1 MQDNFPQNLSVGDAQ
16 AVREAARQHAIFT
29 SGHKFIWLTLKDYKV
44 KKLSGIEYVHSTPY
58 VNEQAGGIISYQFDV
73 RGGQTDF
80 QFDPSRG
87 VFRYAM
93 LDSEFNRRFL
103 ASHYHHSF
111 WHIEDDQV
119 RVEIEKAHLAI
130 ADSMKVNIDRRA
142 AMPVAKTPSDGGKV
156 SMPEPI
162 KAKPVEEEKAKAKPG
177 RPKAKVVSDLPE
189 MPTVMPPGIEMS
201 DLVTARQGQRVQA
214 P

>member
-1 MQDNFPQNLSVGDAQ
+1 MSDNFPQNLSVMDAQ

-29 SGHKFIWLTLKDYKV
+29 SGHKFIWLTLKNFKV

-58 VNEQAGGIISYQFDV
+58 INEQAGGITQFAFDV

-93 LDSEFNRRFL
+93 LDSEFNRKFL
-103 ASHYHHSF
+103 ASHYHHDF
-111 WHIEDDQV
+111 WAIEDDSY
-119 RVEIEKAHLAI
+119 RVEIEKASLAI
-130 ADSMKVNIDRRA
+130 ADSIKVNIDRRGTFA
-142 AMPVAKTPSDGGKV
+142 PKPSVSEVTMPAPTPTPKV
-156 SMPEPI
+156 
-162 KAKPVEEEKAKAKPG
+162 EKEKAKPG
-177 RPKAKVVSDLPE
+177 RPKAKTVSDIPE